1 MKWRD
6 DEVARKEK
14 RSKRGDS
21 IATTQIAGRKKE
33 EEGKTR
39 KKKGKGGEERA
50 RKRGRD
56 QSCCLDGDVAKRR
69 FR

>member
-1 MKWRD
+1 MGFHPSLLGRDRRDSMKWRD

-33 EEGKTR
+33 EEGETR
-39 KKKGKGGEERA
+39 KKE
-50 RKRGRD
+50 RKR
-56 QSCCLDGDVAKRR
+56 RR
-69 FR
+69 AS

>member
-33 EEGKTR
+33 EEDETR
-39 KKKGKGGEERA
+39 KKKGQGEERA